1 VIPTLTLPQILAL
14 IVVAIGTVTD
24 LRTRKI
30 HNVLTFPASGI
41 AIALNF
47 YLSGPSGAL
56 MSVAGWFAGLALM
69 ACPIL
74 LLPQTD
80 PNNRKGFGDIKL
92 MAATGAFLGPKLA
105 LCVFFYFCIFY
116 GLLGVGK
123 IAVMAPWYKLVLQL
137 IAPGKYQITPEDI
150 QKITQMRKSYMPLGP
165 AIFLGTICAL
175 MFEKQTLA
183 LFSLQ

>member
-1 VIPTLTLPQILAL
+1 MIPTLTLPQLLAL
-14 IVVAIGTVTD
+14 LVVAIGTITD

-30 HNVLTFPASGI
+30 HNVLTFPSAAIAIVLHYFLSGI
-41 AIALNF
+41 
-47 YLSGPSGAL
+47 PGAL
-56 MSVAGWFAGLALM
+56 TAVGGWFAGAALM

-74 LLPQTD
+74 LLPQSD

-116 GLLGVGK
+116 GVLGMGR
-123 IAVMAPWYKLVLQL
+123 IAIMVPWHKLIMQL
-137 IAPGKYQITPEDI
+137 VTPGKYPITAEDLNKI
-150 QKITQMRKSYMPLGP
+150 QQTRKSYMPLGP

-175 MFEKQTLA
+175 VFEQQTLS
-183 LFSLQ
+183 LFGLK